1 MRAAP
6 RSAPNLGNADALG
19 EVGSEVCPQEANS
32 SVGGILARATVKEA
46 PFQRSQERS
55 FSKKQEKICFFF
67 LVPYVL
73 GLASGGDMVKF
84 FGNPLILF

>member
-1 MRAAP
+1 MGLAGCA
-6 RSAPNLGNADALG
+6 SIGAGNADALG

-32 SVGGILARATVKEA
+32 SVGGILARATVKGVARKKLFEEA
-46 PFQRSQERS
+46 REDR
-55 FSKKQEKICFFF
+55 IF

-84 FGNPLILF
+84 FQFVPLHE